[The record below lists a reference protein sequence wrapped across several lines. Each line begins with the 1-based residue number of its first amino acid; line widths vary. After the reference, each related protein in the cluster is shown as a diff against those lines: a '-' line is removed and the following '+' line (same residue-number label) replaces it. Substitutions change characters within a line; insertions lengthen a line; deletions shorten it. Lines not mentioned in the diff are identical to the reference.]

1 MFVLGTPIRV
11 RGNYWDLETST
22 SPDQW
27 ARTAVR
33 FVASIFAPIKR
44 LFTTPIP
51 ADGEAACRA
60 AMERTKE

>member
-1 MFVLGTPIRV
+1 METGTSA
-11 RGNYWDLETST
+11 G
-22 SPDQW
+22 QW

-51 ADGEAACRA
+51 ADGEAACLA
-60 AMERTKE
+60 AMERPAE